1 MKLFPRL
8 PSFIGIM
15 SVVCLGVL
23 LSTWATLGRRSA
35 EAAEPARVKLL
46 FLGDNGHHQPALR
59 FRQLAPVFAE
69 RGIELTYT
77 DRTDSLNPRTLNEFA
92 GLMIYAN
99 LTELKPDEER
109 ALLEYVRG
117 GKGLIPLHCA
127 SFCFLNSP
135 AYIALVGGQFKRHG
149 TGTFRTEIVEPNHPI
164 MKGYRGF
171 ESWDETYVHDKHNE
185 KGRTV
190 LEFRVDDEGRE
201 PWSWVR
207 EEGKGRVFYTA
218 WGHDQRTWG
227 NPGFQNLVE
236 RGVRWAIGQDPA
248 VVPSFA
254 DRPEMTKIADDAP
267 KFEYLDAVIPFYPP
281 SKKWGV
287 LDEPLKKMQAPLK
300 PTDSAKHIVT
310 PVGFEL
316 KLFVAE
322 PQLQGKPIA
331 INWDE
336 RGRLWVCESLDYPNE
351 MQPEGQGRDR
361 IRICEDTD
369 GDGQADKFTIFADKL
384 SIPTS
389 LTFAYGGVIVH
400 QAPHTLFLKDTTGD
414 DVADV
419 RHRLFSGWSTGD
431 THAGPSNLRYGIDNW
446 YYGMVGYDGFNG
458 EIAGEKQQFRTGFYR
473 FRLRAPAEG
482 KAYPEVEKF
491 EFLRNTS
498 NNSWG
503 VGFSEEGVLFGS
515 TANGNPS
522 VYLPL
527 PNRYYESVRGWSS
540 SVLGTIAESNKIEPL
555 TEKVRQVDHHGG
567 FTAAAG
573 HALYTARSY
582 PQEYWNRTAF
592 VTEPTGHL
600 AATFTIQK
608 QGADYRSKNSWNL
621 VASDDEWSAPIM
633 VEVGPDGSAWVVD
646 WYNYIVQH
654 NPTPAGFK
662 TGKGNA
668 YEINLRDKK
677 HGRVYRVVYKDG
689 KASPTASLPGATAA
703 QLVAALDNP
712 NMLWRLHAQRLLIEK
727 RAQDVVPAL
736 LTRLAKPQV
745 DAIGLDAGAIHAVAV
760 INGLQ
765 AAQQDDSPAQQ
776 AITAALR
783 HPSAGVRRNAVQA
796 LPAKSAAAA
805 LLAANLLDDADGQ
818 VRLATLLKLSET
830 PSSPEVAQGLV
841 KFLASGGASDK
852 WLLDGATSAAAAHDR
867 HFLIAVASSG
877 EAVATNP
884 EVLARVTI
892 VASHFARGRPT
903 DAVGSVVA
911 ALAKADARS
920 SSAIVAGLESGWPK
934 DAAGKL
940 DEATEQSLL
949 TLLPKLPAGPR
960 AQLVN
965 LATRWG
971 SKKLESYAAEIA
983 KSFLATVRDDKA
995 TDADRA
1001 TAARQLIEFRPK
1013 DEGAIRD
1020 LLSVFGP
1027 RTSPELG
1034 KGICEALATSE
1045 ATTAGQL
1052 IVDKFGA
1059 MTPASRPAAV
1069 RALLSRPEWSAAMI
1083 NAIEKA
1089 TFPLGDLTLDQKQSL
1104 AAHPDKKLAERAK
1117 MLLEKGGGLPNPD
1130 RQKVVDELMPITKR
1144 TGNAPHGKEVFKK
1157 QCAKCHMHSGEG
1169 NKIGPDLTGMAV
1181 HPKHELLIHIL
1192 DPSRSV
1198 EGNFRVYSVVTD
1210 DGRVMQGL
1218 LASESKTAIE
1228 IFDAEGKKHAL
1239 QRDEIE
1245 QLVAS
1250 PKSLMPEG
1258 FEKQATPDDLC
1269 DLLEFLTQR
1278 GKFLPIPL
1286 EKIATAVSTKG
1297 LFFSEQSDVERMI
1310 FPDWGPKTFE
1320 GVPFTL
1326 VDPQGQQ
1333 VPNIILL
1340 HGPNGVLPPK
1350 MPKSVTLPCNAPAR
1364 AIHMLSG
1371 VSGWGHPAS
1380 GVGSVSMIVRLHY
1393 ADGQR
1398 EDHELKNGEHFAD
1411 YIRRVDVPGS
1421 KFAFALRGQQLRYLS
1436 VQPKRGEVIEKIELV
1451 KGPDGSSPIVMAVT
1465 VESR

>member
-1 MKLFPRL
+1 MKRFGRLFGL
-8 PSFIGIM
+8 ALGLCWTLA
-15 SVVCLGVL
+15 VCLGGSRV
-23 LSTWATLGRRSA
+23 ASA
-35 EAAEPARVKLL
+35 ADPPRVKIL

-59 FRQLAPVFAE
+59 FKQLAPVFAE
-69 RGIELTYT
+69 RGIDLTYT
-77 DRTDSLNPRTLNEFA
+77 DRTDSLNPRTLGEFS

-99 LTELKPDEER
+99 LTEINPDEER

-117 GKGLIPLHCA
+117 GRGLIPLHCA

-135 AYIALVGGQFKRHG
+135 AYIALVGGQFRSHG
-149 TGTFRTEIVEPNHPI
+149 TGTFRTEIAQPNHPI

-171 ESWDETYVHDKHNE
+171 ESWDETYVHHKHNDQ
-185 KGRTV
+185 GRTV
-190 LEFRVDDEGRE
+190 LEFRVDDQGRE
-201 PWSWVR
+201 PWTWVR
-207 EEGKGRVFYTA
+207 DEGKGRVFYTA
-218 WGHDQRTWG
+218 WGHDDRTWG
-227 NPGFQNLVE
+227 NAGFHNLVE
-236 RGVRWAIGQDPA
+236 RGTRWAIGQDPA
-248 VVPSFA
+248 TVPTFA
-254 DRPEMTKIADDAP
+254 DRPEMTSIAANAA

-281 SKKWGV
+281 SKKWGTI
-287 LDEPLKKMQAPLK
+287 DEPLKKMQAPLK
-300 PTDSAKHIVT
+300 PTDSLQHIVT
-310 PVGFEL
+310 PVGFQV
-316 KLFVAE
+316 KLFVSE

-336 RGRLWVCESLDYPNE
+336 RGRLWVCESFDYPNE
-351 MQPEGQGRDR
+351 MQPEGEGRDR

-369 GDGQADKFTIFADKL
+369 GDGQADKFTVFADKL

-419 RHRLFSGWSTGD
+419 RQVLFTGWSTGD
-431 THAGPSNLRYGIDNW
+431 THAGPSNLRYGLDNW
-446 YYGMVGYDGFNG
+446 YYGMVGYAGFSG
-458 EIAGEKQQFRTGFYR
+458 EIAGEKQRFQTGFYR
-473 FRLRAPAEG
+473 FHLRAPAAG
-482 KAYPEVEKF
+482 KAYPEVDKF

-608 QGADYRSKNSWNL
+608 QGANYRSKNSWNL
-621 VASDDEWSAPIM
+621 FASDDEWSAPII

-646 WYNYIVQH
+646 WYNFIVQH

-677 HGRVYRVVYKDG
+677 HGRVYRVVHADG
-689 KASPTASLPGATAA
+689 KPSPAAALAGATAA
-703 QLVAALDNP
+703 QQVAALDNP

-727 RAQDVVPAL
+727 ADKQVVPSL
-736 LTRLAKPQV
+736 LARLAKSQP
-745 DAIGLDAGAIHAVAV
+745 DAIGLDVGAIHAVAV
-760 INGLQ
+760 LNGLQ
-765 AAQQDDSPAQQ
+765 AAEEEASPAQK
-776 AITAALR
+776 AVIDALR
-783 HPSAGVRRNAVQA
+783 HPSAGVRRNAVAA
-796 LPAKSAAAA
+796 LPSKSAAAA
-805 LLAANLLDDADGQ
+805 LLAANLLQDADGQ
-818 VRLATLLKLSET
+818 VRLATLLKLSE
-830 PSSPEVAQGLV
+830 SPANQEVAQKLV
-841 KFLASGGASDK
+841 AFLAAGGASDN
-852 WLLDGATSAAAAHDR
+852 WLLDAATTAAAAHDR
-867 HFLIAVASSG
+867 YFLIAAAKAG
-877 EAVATNP
+877 EAVAARP
-884 EVLARVTI
+884 ETLARITI
-892 VASHFARGRPT
+892 VAEHFARGKPV
-903 DAVGSVVA
+903 DAVGDVVVA
-911 ALAKADARS
+911 LANADQRAT
-920 SSAIVAGLESGWPK
+920 SAILAGLERGWPK
-934 DAAGKL
+934 DAPGNL
-940 DEATEQSLL
+940 NESTEKALL
-949 TLLPKLPAGPR
+949 GLLEKLPAGSR

-971 SKKLESYAAEIA
+971 SKKLETYAAEIA
-983 KSFLATVRDDKA
+983 KSFLTIVRDDKA
-995 TDADRA
+995 ADDARS

-1013 DEGAIRD
+1013 DESAIRD
-1020 LLSVFGP
+1020 LLAVFGP

-1034 KGICEALATSE
+1034 KGLCEALALSE
-1045 ATTAGQL
+1045 AAAAGGL
-1052 IVDKFGA
+1052 IVEKFGA
-1059 MTPASRPAAV
+1059 MTPASRPTAV
-1069 RALLSRPEWSAAMI
+1069 RVLLSRPEWSAAMI
-1083 NAIEKA
+1083 DAVEKA
-1089 TFPLGDLTLDQKQSL
+1089 TLPLGDLTLDQKQAL

-1117 MLLEKGGGLPNPD
+1117 KLLEKGGGLPNPD

-1144 TGNAPHGKEVFKK
+1144 TGNAGHGKDVYKK
-1157 QCAKCHMHSGEG
+1157 QCAKCHVHSGEG
-1169 NKIGPDLTGMAV
+1169 NKIGPELTGMAV
-1181 HPKHELLIHIL
+1181 HPKHELLVHIL

-1198 EGNFRVYSVVTD
+1198 EGNFRVYSVVTE

-1239 QRDEIE
+1239 QRNEIE

-1258 FEKQATPDDLC
+1258 FEKQVTADDLC

-1278 GKFLPIPL
+1278 GKFVPIPL
-1286 EKIATAVSTKG
+1286 DKYATAVSTKG
-1297 LFFSEQSDVERMI
+1297 LFFSEQSEVERMI
-1310 FPDWGPKTFE
+1310 FADWGPKTFE
-1320 GVPFTL
+1320 GVPFSL

-1340 HGPNGVLPPK
+1340 HGPNGNLPPK
-1350 MPKSVTLPCNAPAR
+1350 MPKTVTLPCNAPAR
-1364 AIHMLSG
+1364 AIHLLSG

-1393 ADGQR
+1393 ADGQK

-1421 KFAFALRGQQLRYLS
+1421 KFAFALRGQQLRYLA
-1436 VQPKRGEVIEKIELV
+1436 VLPKRADVIEKIELV